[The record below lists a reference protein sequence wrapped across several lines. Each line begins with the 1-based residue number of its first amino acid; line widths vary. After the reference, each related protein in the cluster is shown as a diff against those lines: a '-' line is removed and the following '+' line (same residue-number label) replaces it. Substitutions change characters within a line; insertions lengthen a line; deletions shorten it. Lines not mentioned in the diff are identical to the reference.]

1 MNSNSAF
8 NRLQTVCSAT
18 KRYINFEELPI
29 GEHPIKY
36 FQLGKSKFGMRVEAV
51 LCSGSSVGLPERFHR
66 EFATQEDIDTLNERQ
81 HILVFKGKDKQRNN
95 RIMLE
100 FKMQEPTQY

>member
-1 MNSNSAF
+1 MNSASAF

-18 KRYINFEELPI
+18 KKYIKFEELAI

-36 FQLGKSKFGMRVEAV
+36 FQLGQSKFGIRVEAV
-51 LCSGSSVGLPERFHR
+51 LSSGSIIGLPERFHR
-66 EFATQEDIDTLNERQ
+66 EFASQSDIDALNESQ
-81 HILVFKGKDKQRNN
+81 HTLIFKGKDKQRNN

-100 FKMQEPTQY
+100 FKMIEQE